1 MKFLI
6 EMDYQDTRKRYVV
19 SEDFLDDVEFEMFDG
34 RVIEE
39 SNDPISHR
47 RNPGGLDHG
56 NA

>member
-6 EMDYQDTRKRYVV
+6 EIDSLGTRKRCVV

-39 SNDPISHR
+39 IQED
-47 RNPGGLDHG
+47 
-56 NA
+56 